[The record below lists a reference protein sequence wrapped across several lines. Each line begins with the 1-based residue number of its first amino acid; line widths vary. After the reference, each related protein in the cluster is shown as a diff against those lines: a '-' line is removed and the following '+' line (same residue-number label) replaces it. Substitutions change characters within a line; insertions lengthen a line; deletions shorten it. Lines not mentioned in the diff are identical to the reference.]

1 MISYKDDFH
10 TLSRTL
16 SSNPHKSV
24 LIKNAYQCQHELSKM
39 GLGSPNPQC
48 DMTLVCGRSLRAR
61 MMDLQPLNDPFILDN
76 IFKSPKK
83 RRRGLLSWSAM
94 APESHERPTGN
105 IWDFPRHVRA
115 RNRRRSIMGSKYS
128 TSIRRRRARPS
139 VGEHTR
145 SASDPTAAISP
156 RTHEARVDES
166 DTSVESLSPHARP
179 FIATTPSLPRTSFMR
194 GFEPPEPPEP
204 TYQPLVAF
212 PELRDDA
219 SLRSSSVYRV
229 SQTFTHNA
237 LKSVS
242 GLTQPEPAVLRSS
255 TNRKPALSSS
265 DSHVEQGSQ
274 AVLRVMFDPNSGVAQ
289 CPRAS
294 LFEMEPSRFNMVKD
308 SLDIRQ
314 PARTRDLQYSPARKT
329 DVDCWP
335 LPLAVRILRRIAVC
349 GGLRK
354 R

>member
-1 MISYKDDFH
+1 MISYKDNFH

-24 LIKNAYQCQHELSKM
+24 LIKNAYQCRQELSKM

-94 APESHERPTGN
+94 APDPHERVPH

-128 TSIRRRRARPS
+128 TSIRRRKRPS

-145 SASDPTAAISP
+145 SVSDPTAAISP
-156 RTHEARVDES
+156 RTEARDVS
-166 DTSVESLSPHARP
+166 ASTSVESVSRPARP
-179 FIATTPSLPRTSFMR
+179 FIATTPSMPRSSFTR

-204 TYQPLVAF
+204 TYQRLVAF

-219 SLRSSSVYRV
+219 SLRSSSVYRL
-229 SQTFTHNA
+229 SQTFTHSA
-237 LKSVS
+237 LKAVS
-242 GLTQPEPAVLRSS
+242 SLTQPAPAVLRSS
-255 TNRKPALSSS
+255 AYQKPALSPST
-265 DSHVEQGSQ
+265 HIEQGSQ
-274 AVLRVMFDPNSGVAQ
+274 STLRVIFDPSGVAQ

-294 LFEMEPSRFNMVKD
+294 LFEIESSRFHMVKD

-314 PARTRDLQYSPARKT
+314 PARTRDLQCSPASKT
-329 DVDCWP
+329 NAECWP
-335 LPLAVRILRRIAVC
+335 LPLAVRILRRIAIC